1 MMCLNKSIK
10 NKTMKQLNLLILAF
24 IALLGSCSKKTE
36 NMIQEKLPPIT
47 LLSDRDTIIMFDDK
61 FPVWMDI
68 KDSLLVIIN
77 RNDSSVFNLI
87 DIKSK
92 KILKEFGRYGQG
104 PEDFIDPDFIV
115 NNATINSEKNN
126 LLLIDVNSN
135 KIMSLQLLDI
145 DNIKFD
151 LISKF
156 PPKIFP
162 ASNIN
167 INDNLIVGRKVAHSD
182 DMLFIYNRKN
192 DYLNE
197 VSFFPVIKGLDGM
210 NKSYY
215 LAVNVGMNKTKIV
228 TAFYKMDI
236 INFYDIKGERL
247 KTITFTNN
255 SIPKVDAKNNI
266 FDFRNGYIG
275 YSQIYPTEEF
285 VYLKRNKVKYL
296 FGNEYEEPEEKKE
309 SYIIKLDWEGNT
321 IANYYF
327 PNVNFGSFCV
337 SSDNKNLYVIVNE
350 TSDDLEKDYYNIY
363 SYKI

>member
-1 MMCLNKSIK
+1 MKILNNILLFLLLAMASLFFSCNN
-10 NKTMKQLNLLILAF
+10 NKEILVQQ
-24 IALLGSCSKKTE
+24 S
-36 NMIQEKLPPIT
+36 LPSAT
-47 LLSDRDTIIMFDDK
+47 LFSERVTIIEFDDK

-77 RNDSSVFNLI
+77 RNDSSMFNLI
-87 DIKSK
+87 GIQSK

-104 PEDFIDPDFIV
+104 PEDFIDPSFIT
-115 NNATINSEKNN
+115 NNATFNTEKNN
-126 LLLIDVNSN
+126 LLLTDVNNN
-135 KIMSLQLLDI
+135 KIMSLDLSDSK
-145 DNIKFD
+145 DIKFD

-156 PPKIFP
+156 PSKTFT

-167 INDNLIVGRKVAHSD
+167 MNDDIIVGRMISKSD
-182 DMLFIYNRKN
+182 NMFFIYDAKN
-192 DYLNE
+192 DSLNE
-197 VSFFPVIKGLDGM
+197 VPFFPVIEGFEEGL

-215 LAVNVGMNKTKIV
+215 LAVNVGMNKSKIV

-236 INFYDIKGERL
+236 INFYDMKGERL
-247 KTITFTNN
+247 KTITFSDN
-255 SIPKVDAKNNI
+255 SIPKVDTKNDI

-296 FGNEYEEPEEKKE
+296 FGNEYEEADEKKE

>member
-1 MMCLNKSIK
+1 
-10 NKTMKQLNLLILAF
+10 MKILYNILVFLLIIMFLLF
-24 IALLGSCSKKTE
+24 ISCDNNKEILT
-36 NMIQEKLPPIT
+36 IQPLPSAT
-47 LLSDRDTIIMFDDK
+47 LLSDKDTIIELDDK